1 MKKVLI
7 TGVAGL
13 VGSATKKAF
22 ENEGYEVIGID
33 NNVRHTLLGTPPK
46 HGYTMLDI
54 CVPSMVDEL
63 FNEHIFDVIVHAA
76 AQPSHDYSKDHV
88 LQDFDINARGTVILL
103 EATRKY
109 CPTATFIY
117 VSTDKVYG
125 ENMSAENI
133 NKWPTAY
140 SVKMLE
146 TETRYDIQRTTTEPF
161 RGFKEDLELDFAG
174 ARSPFGCSKAAGDM
188 YVQEYGNYFGMK
200 TACFRPGCIT
210 GKNHEGAELHGF
222 LAYLAK
228 CIRTGT
234 PYKIFG
240 NGKNVR
246 DQIHA
251 DDLAQAFVSFAAKP
265 QVAAVFNMG
274 GGPDRAVSVLEA
286 IELIEKETG
295 QVCNFAFY
303 APRTGDRLFD
313 VHDVSKFRN
322 DYPEWQ
328 YKYSLADIIKDVCE
342 KSL

>member
-1 MKKVLI
+1 MRVLV
-7 TGVAGL
+7 TGVLGL
-13 VGSATKKAF
+13 VGDATAKIFHTA
-22 ENEGYEVIGID
+22 GYEVIGLDANQRAHFFGTADKIID
-33 NNVRHTLLGTPPK
+33 NPI
-46 HGYTMLDI
+46 DI
-54 CVPSMVDEL
+54 RDVEKVDDG
-63 FNEHIFDVIVHAA
+63 FQKFGPFDVIVHAA

-88 LQDFDINARGTVILL
+88 LEDFDINARGTVILL

-109 CPTATFIY
+109 CPNATFIY

-125 ENMSAENI
+125 ELMRSQ
-133 NKWPTAY
+133 
-140 SVKMLE
+140 LGE
-146 TETRYDIQRTTTEPF
+146 TETRYSPNFTDDTRHGYTETL
-161 RGFKEDLELDFAG
+161 GLDFAG

-200 TACFRPGCIT
+200 TAIFRPGCIT

-234 PYKIFG
+234 TYKIFG

-251 DDLAQAFVSFAAKP
+251 DDLATAFLEVAQYPKT
-265 QVAAVFNMG
+265 AAVYNMG
-274 GGPDRAVSVLEA
+274 GGLERSVSVLEA
-286 IELIEKETG
+286 GELISKEVG
-295 QVCNFAFY
+295 KPFIYEFHEA
-303 APRTGDRLFD
+303 RKGDRCYD
-313 VHDVSKFRN
+313 VHDITKFRT
-322 DYPEWQ
+322 DYPEWD